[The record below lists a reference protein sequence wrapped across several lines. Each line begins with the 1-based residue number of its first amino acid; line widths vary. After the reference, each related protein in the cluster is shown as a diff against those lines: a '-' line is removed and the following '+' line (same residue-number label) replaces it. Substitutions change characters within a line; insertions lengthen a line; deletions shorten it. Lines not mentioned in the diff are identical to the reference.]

1 METTIVDGLRT
12 VRFDLILTLAL
23 AALFLFV
30 GGFVQRR
37 VRVLARA
44 SIPAAAIGGLL
55 FAVAAFAL
63 RARGTLGV
71 TVDTTL
77 RAPLQTAFFT
87 TIGLSATLALL
98 REGGWRTGFFWLV
111 ATLTAVVQNV
121 VGIALAVALG
131 APALLGIICGALTLT
146 GGPSTGL
153 GWAAKFEEYGV
164 AGAGAP
170 IITSAIFG
178 IFVACLVGNPVA
190 TWLIRRRKLAE
201 AHEARRTTVEAEE
214 EFWALSP
221 TVAAEEESEAEGRA
235 EKAGRR
241 EEDEGRGVLTGPV
254 LLHNL
259 LLILALMGAGAIL
272 SKWISRSG
280 VVLPDYI
287 GAMLLAALARNVDDR
302 TGWLKLNARAF
313 EALGGVALALF
324 LVIALMSLEL
334 WRLAGLALPMLVI
347 LSAQVVVMLVYAV
360 LVTFPLAGRDYEAA
374 VTASGHI
381 GFGLG
386 ITANAVA
393 NMEAL
398 TARYRPAP
406 RSFLVVPV
414 VGGFFIDLSNSLV
427 ITAFFNL
434 VIKYLK

>member
-12 VRFDLILTLAL
+12 VKFDLVLTLAL

-30 GGFVQRR
+30 GGFVQPR
-37 VRVLARA
+37 VGVFARA

-55 FAVAAFAL
+55 FAFAALAL

-71 TVDTTL
+71 TVDTSL

-87 TIGLSATLALL
+87 TIGLSATLSLL
-98 REGGWRTGFFWLV
+98 REGGWRTAFFWLV

-121 VGIALAVALG
+121 VGILLAVALG

-190 TWLIRRRKLAE
+190 TWLIRRRRLADARAD
-201 AHEARRTTVEAEE
+201 AHQKDAAEE

-221 TVAAEEESEAEGRA
+221 TVAAEEERETEGQDESAGGRSETAA
-235 EKAGRR
+235 R
-241 EEDEGRGVLTGPV
+241 ERLTGPL

-272 SKWISRSG
+272 SKWISLSG

-287 GAMLLAALARNVDDR
+287 GALVLAAIARNVDDR
-302 TGWLKLNARAF
+302 TGWLKLNARAV

-347 LSAQVVVMLVYAV
+347 LSAQVFVMVVYAV
-360 LVTFPLAGRDYEAA
+360 LVTFPLSGRDYEAA